1 MWWQWAQNPG
11 RFSLGEYT
19 RLTLA
24 NVKLNVYIYI
34 YTLCFEAREK
44 ETITRALPRAPVK
57 KDFEFLLRFW
67 RLGFPH
73 DAIAAAV
80 AAAASPSFP
89 SVVIHDSHRCVVD
102 FVCWSSLVK
111 AGDEEEEEEE

>member
-1 MWWQWAQNPG
+1 MTMGSKPWPVLTWWIYPPNTGQCQAE
-11 RFSLGEYT
+11 R
-19 RLTLA
+19 
-24 NVKLNVYIYI
+24 IYI

-73 DAIAAAV
+73 DAIAAA
-80 AAAASPSFP
+80 SPSFP
-89 SVVIHDSHRCVVD
+89 SVVVHDSHRCVVD

-111 AGDEEEEEEE
+111 AGDEEEEEEEEE